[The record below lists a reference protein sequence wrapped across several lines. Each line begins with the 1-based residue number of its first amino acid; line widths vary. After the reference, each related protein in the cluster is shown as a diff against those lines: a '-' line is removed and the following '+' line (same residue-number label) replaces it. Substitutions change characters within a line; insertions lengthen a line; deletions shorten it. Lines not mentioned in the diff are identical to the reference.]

1 LGIIFVRGNTF
12 FEPREIPMNITDLNF
27 LETVDTVDV
36 SGGRRNRVERNKE
49 IEPITPNV
57 NITIAPQIT
66 INIINNL
73 QIVINN
79 ATIISLGDSF
89 NNINQNGV
97 ASFSPTVNLN
107 S

>member
-1 LGIIFVRGNTF
+1 MHF
-12 FEPREIPMNITDLNF
+12 FDPREIPMNITDLNF
-27 LETVDTVDV
+27 LETVDTVHV
-36 SGGRRNRVERNKE
+36 IGGRRNRVDRNKG
-49 IEPITPNV
+49 IEPLKRDV

-66 INIINNL
+66 ISIINNL

-107 S
+107 